1 LGVGAVEIVEN
12 GVEKGGENYLQYC
25 FEILK
30 HAHFDGISTCGPL
43 QFKYVS
49 WTAWNLQFVVGFYCS
64 HLAQYGVAF
73 EIC

>member
-12 GVEKGGENYLQYC
+12 GVEKGGYYLQYC
-25 FEILK
+25 FEVLK
-30 HAHFDGISTCGPL
+30 HAHFDGISICGPL

-49 WTAWNLQFVVGFYCS
+49 WTAWNLQFAVGFYCS